1 MTNQIRWFKLR
12 VATSHCANRT
22 YVCLS
27 LVFLYD
33 MFDDAFVI
41 MNFSIVRAREFLA
54 SRCGNQRLNLVQF
67 HREHLM
73 LLSHLLA
80 KNLNLVK
87 SLFQLS
93 LEVSIS
99 FLQAI
104 KTVMVRIIS
113 LHENA
118 TLFTFNLYLWAFCI
132 VMVLPF
138 SSHKRCSTACRAGN
152 RDPSAF
158 RIKMMWELAV
168 SDGSFFLVAFL
179 IRTAF

>member
-1 MTNQIRWFKLR
+1 MTNQICWFKVG

-27 LVFLYD
+27 LVFLDD
-33 MFDDAFVI
+33 MFYDAFVI
-41 MNFSIVRAREFLA
+41 MNFPVVRAREFLA
-54 SRCGNQRLNLVQF
+54 SRCGNLRLNLVQF

-80 KNLNLVK
+80 KDLNLVK
-87 SLFQLS
+87 GLFQLS
-93 LEVSIS
+93 LEVCIS

-104 KTVMVRIIS
+104 KTVMVRVIS
-113 LHENA
+113 IHENA

-132 VMVLPF
+132 VMVFPF
-138 SSHKRCSTACRAGN
+138 SSHKGCTTACRAEN
-152 RDPSAF
+152 RDTSAF
-158 RIKMMWELAV
+158 RIKMMWKWAIINGCV
-168 SDGSFFLVAFL
+168 FLVAFL